1 MMRRWRLIFGK
12 VAHERVGAGS
22 RTRLVGVRASPP
34 FVRKE
39 TKDGAP
45 SAYRRVKGGAPGIF
59 PLDAAFRFKLL
70 SGNRRLLCSIHSG
83 VMCPPI
89 SDAKQRRA
97 FAGRAEAFDGGH

>member
-45 SAYRRVKGGAPGIF
+45 SAYRRVKGGAPGI
-59 PLDAAFRFKLL
+59 PL
-70 SGNRRLLCSIHSG
+70 G
-83 VMCPPI
+83 VTCPPN